1 MKKIFKKKSVII
13 ILIAILAVPVII
25 ALNKNKGP
33 VEVFVNA
40 VSLER
45 KSIEQTISVKA
56 PLEGIEKADVVS
68 PLNYEII
75 DIKVKEGDVVLK
87 DQVLAELDSEELK
100 EQITSEENQIA
111 LAQLELQDRLK
122 AMQIEYDKALLRVK
136 ELEDSY
142 KINMEL
148 LENEII
154 TQESFDK
161 IKSSLS
167 EAKKGL
173 ESYNAVDGKIVSSP
187 SEAKRIEIQKQELEK
202 KKKDLD
208 KVFIKSPIDGTI
220 TRVNVNLGRYARDTE
235 GEKAMFVVE
244 NLSKLQM
251 KVSISEYDIE
261 KVHIGQEVEIY
272 SDVLKDGVARG
283 VVARIS
289 PTAEQKDN
297 NAMERVIPVV
307 IDVTERPG
315 NLIAGVIAS
324 AKIKVDKAENVFAVP
339 SGALLQ
345 DENNNLKLFTLNED
359 NTLKS
364 VIVETGIETELETV
378 IDGSELTEGMD
389 IVVNPDISYTD
400 GMAVTPNKETEQV
413 NYE

>member
-40 VSLER
+40 VSLEK

-56 PLEGIEKADVVS
+56 PLEGIEKVDVVS

-100 EQITSEENQIA
+100 EQITSEENRIA

-324 AKIKVDKAENVFAVP
+324 AKIKVDKAENVFVVP

-364 VIVETGIETELETV
+364 VTVEAGIETELETV

-389 IVVNPDISYTD
+389 IVVNPDMSYTD
-400 GMAVTPNKETEQV
+400 GMTVTPNKETEQV

>member
-33 VEVFVNA
+33 AEVFVNA

-45 KSIEQTISVKA
+45 KSIEQTISVKV

-272 SDVLKDGVARG
+272 SDVLKDGVAKG

-389 IVVNPDISYTD
+389 IVVNPDMSYTD